1 MKISNN
7 KCHILIE
14 TSTDELE
21 KNGLNIHS
29 ILTICEYPSLD
40 YLNSLLKD
48 NLYGNINDLY
58 ISSIYFSNGNW
69 IIDLDLKNEFKIKE
83 KNNTNIKNIKNMKII
98 KNFTKS
104 THRIYKSKVESMKI
118 KKIHMLY
125 SYLNKS
131 IYSKYIS
138 IKNGI
143 IFIKDK
149 SKEKYILNFLSEY
162 E

>member
-21 KNGLNIHS
+21 KNGLDIHS

-83 KNNTNIKNIKNMKII
+83 KNNTNIKNAAIA
-98 KNFTKS
+98 
-104 THRIYKSKVESMKI
+104 
-118 KKIHMLY
+118 IHV
-125 SYLNKS
+125 
-131 IYSKYIS
+131 KYMGCFLINS
-138 IKNGI
+138 
-143 IFIKDK
+143 FM
-149 SKEKYILNFLSEY
+149 ILVF
-162 E
+162 